1 MEGGSMILGIDPG
14 NKETALV
21 LIDEQRIP
29 LFAEK
34 IENGQIDDFIYRQF
48 PPNTYW
54 PKEIGIECI
63 SSYGMAVGAE
73 VFETAEWS
81 GRIRQL
87 CRMYTAPGH
96 IWRVY
101 RKQVKLNLCG
111 THKAKD
117 GNIRQALIDRYP
129 AIGGGKI
136 PQIGTKKEQGPLY
149 GLHSDLWAALAV
161 AHTVADMKDELT
173 NWK

>member
-1 MEGGSMILGIDPG
+1 MILGIDPG

-34 IENGQIDDFIYRQF
+34 VSNGLIDTTIHDEFD
-48 PPNTYW
+48 YW
-54 PKEIGIECI
+54 PKAVGIECI
-63 SSYGMAVGAE
+63 ASYGMAVGAE

-81 GRIRQL
+81 GRIRGIVSFY
-87 CRMYTAPGH
+87 CDEPSIY
-96 IWRVY
+96 RVY

-129 AIGGGKI
+129 AIGGGKC

>member
-1 MEGGSMILGIDPG
+1 MILGIDPG
-14 NKETALV
+14 NKETGLV

-29 LFAEK
+29 TVFDKVENIKVREWIIRNLPLPAMFA
-34 IENGQIDDFIYRQF
+34 QDFV
-48 PPNTYW
+48 
-54 PKEIGIECI
+54 GIESI
-63 SSYGMAVGAE
+63 ASYGMAVGAE

-81 GRIRQL
+81 GRVREYVKDWTSKQNI
-87 CRMYTAPGH
+87 Y
-96 IWRVY
+96 RVY

-111 THKAKD
+111 TTKAKD

-129 AIGGGKI
+129 AIGGGKC

>member
-1 MEGGSMILGIDPG
+1 MILGIDPG

-29 LFAEK
+29 AQSEK
-34 IENGQIDDFIYRQF
+34 IANAKLSNWIYAMWIQRSIF
-48 PPNTYW
+48 P
-54 PKEIGIECI
+54 EAIGIECI
-63 SSYGMAVGAE
+63 ASYGMSVGAE

-81 GRIRQL
+81 GRIREIL
-87 CRMYTAPGH
+87 DEFIGPDH
-96 IWRVY
+96 IYRVY

-111 THKAKD
+111 TTKAKD

-129 AIGGGKI
+129 AIGGGKC

-161 AHTVADMKDELT
+161 AHTVADIKDELT
-173 NWK
+173 NWI